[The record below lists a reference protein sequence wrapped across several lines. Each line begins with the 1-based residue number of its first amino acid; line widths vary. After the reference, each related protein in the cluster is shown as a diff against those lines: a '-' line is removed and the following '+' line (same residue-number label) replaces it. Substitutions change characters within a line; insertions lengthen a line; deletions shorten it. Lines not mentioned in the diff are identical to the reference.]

1 MKMQKKEYIFDLIR
15 TFAILSVVFCHSIES
30 VYYIFQDRAIL
41 YQNISVFSKIFDLT
55 GITIGRLGVPIFL
68 FLTGALLGSK
78 TFNNNGDIKKF
89 YKKKLIPLLTI
100 IEIWIIIW
108 NIFILAFF
116 SWRNETPIISIFSL
130 LQNIFLLKTV
140 DYILPAWYAPMII
153 GIYLFIP
160 FVAIIINK
168 FDFKTL
174 KIPLIV
180 SIIYFFALPTAN
192 VILNIYNINLTSN
205 IDLFFSG
212 GVFGLYIILGF
223 FINKGLLRNIKSYI
237 LYLIFMISFI
247 SCIIFQYSLTT
258 KEVFYKLSYDNIFLL
273 ICSCSLF
280 EIFIRV
286 FTKKKIFPKFCEYI
300 SKISFPIFLI
310 HNLIQYIIFQSNI
323 FSDFI
328 RPINVVCN
336 FILTM
341 VLVIICIKLLSLNKY
356 TKKYLLKL

>member
-1 MKMQKKEYIFDLIR
+1 
-15 TFAILSVVFCHSIES
+15 
-30 VYYIFQDRAIL
+30 
-41 YQNISVFSKIFDLT
+41 
-55 GITIGRLGVPIFL
+55 
-68 FLTGALLGSK
+68 
-78 TFNNNGDIKKF
+78 
-89 YKKKLIPLLTI
+89 
-100 IEIWIIIW
+100 
-108 NIFILAFF
+108 
-116 SWRNETPIISIFSL
+116 
-130 LQNIFLLKTV
+130 
-140 DYILPAWYAPMII
+140 MII

-168 FDFKTL
+168 FDIKTL
-174 KIPLIV
+174 RIPLIV
-180 SIIYFFALPTAN
+180 SIIYFFVIPTAN
-192 VILNIYNINLTSN
+192 IVLNIYNFNLTSN

-237 LYLIFMISFI
+237 LYLIFIISFI

-258 KEVFYKLSYDNIFLL
+258 KEIFYKLSYDNIFLL
-273 ICSCSLF
+273 ICSISLF

-286 FTKKKIFPKFCEYI
+286 FTKHKVFPKLCEYI
-300 SKISFPIFLI
+300 SRISFPIFLI

-356 TKKYLLKL
+356 AKKYLLKL